1 MKKSFISAILL
12 TLAAFPIASQTTRE
26 EMAADPN
33 KTGGVYFAYPST
45 KADNTP
51 APKGYRPFH
60 ISHYGRHGSRYLIS
74 DNDYEW
80 IA

>member
-1 MKKSFISAILL
+1 
-12 TLAAFPIASQTTRE
+12 
-26 EMAADPN
+26 MAADPN

-74 DNDYEW
+74 ENDYEW
-80 IA
+80 IASLMHRADEAGALTPLGRDLL